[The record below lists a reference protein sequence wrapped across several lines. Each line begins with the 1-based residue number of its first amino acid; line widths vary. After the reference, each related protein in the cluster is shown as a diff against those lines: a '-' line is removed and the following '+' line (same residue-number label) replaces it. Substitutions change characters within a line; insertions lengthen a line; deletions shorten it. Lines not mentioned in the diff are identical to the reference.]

1 MRYATENEAN
11 TAWEKAQEE
20 AEDGK
25 VKMGEKELT
34 ATVLEG
40 MIYSPYSLQD
50 ETIHRVLFNYRRVRA
65 SVSKYCLLIFC
76 KAVQNLTLLS
86 SF

>member
-1 MRYATENEAN
+1 MFNYVQAFVRYATENEAN
-11 TAWEKAQEE
+11 TAWEKAQGE

-40 MIYSPYSLQD
+40 MKSYMEFQFSGLAQNCLIQGIKYMY
-50 ETIHRVLFNYRRVRA
+50 I
-65 SVSKYCLLIFC
+65 SKF
-76 KAVQNLTLLS
+76 
-86 SF
+86 

>member
-11 TAWEKAQEE
+11 TAWEKAQGE

-40 MIYSPYSLQD
+40 MKFGM
-50 ETIHRVLFNYRRVRA
+50 EF
-65 SVSKYCLLIFC
+65 
-76 KAVQNLTLLS
+76 
-86 SF
+86 

>member
-1 MRYATENEAN
+1 MFNYVQAFVRYATENEAN

-40 MIYSPYSLQD
+40 MKLYMEFQFSGL
-50 ETIHRVLFNYRRVRA
+50 A
-65 SVSKYCLLIFC
+65 
-76 KAVQNLTLLS
+76 QNCWIQ
-86 SF
+86 

>member
-1 MRYATENEAN
+1 MFNYVQAFVRYATENEAN

-25 VKMGEKELT
+25 VKMGEKQLT

-40 MIYSPYSLQD
+40 MKSYMEFQFCGLAQNCLIQG
-50 ETIHRVLFNYRRVRA
+50 I
-65 SVSKYCLLIFC
+65 KYVYIRKF
-76 KAVQNLTLLS
+76 
-86 SF
+86 